1 MQVSVEGP
9 FDIRLFHADYLVGTD
24 GGNSTVRKWL
34 NVGFDGFTYPESFLT
49 LSTDYPIER
58 HLPWLQQ
65 VNYVTDQPKWCVL
78 LKVPGQWRVL
88 VSQDAGAS
96 DADVTSDARK
106 DAVFAELLGTNVEV
120 TTNHRT
126 CYRVHQRVAK
136 AFRRGRV
143 ILAGDAA
150 HLTIRWAGS
159 A

>member
-1 MQVSVEGP
+1 M
-9 FDIRLFHADYLVGTD
+9 
-24 GGNSTVRKWL
+24 RKWL

-58 HLPWLQQ
+58 HLPWWQQ
-65 VNYVTDQPKWCVL
+65 VNYVTDRPKWWVL

-88 VSQDAGAS
+88 VPQDAGAS

-106 DAVFAELLGTNVEV
+106 DAVFAELLGAKVEV

-150 HLTIRWAGS
+150 NLTIRWAGS